1 MAVCRIRRLA
11 LVFVFMICDVCC
23 RGQVFS
29 PHLGQNI
36 TLTCQVS
43 NSATIV
49 AVWWARRDLK
59 SEYVFY
65 YRDGQSDTDIQH
77 PSFQCRVVLAE
88 DELKDGNLSVVL
100 MNVNSSDYGE
110 YTCGFKE
117 RKEGTV
123 VKNEFTCNITLIKP
137 DQHVTVHPGD
147 NVTLRC
153 EAGDVSI
160 LAVEW
165 TRPDLEP
172 QYVLLNRDGHFD
184 TTFQHPSFTGR
195 VEVEDRKLK
204 DGDVSLTLKNVT
216 SRDSGTYECRVKSG
230 GSRLKKRAIL
240 KTDPITVIRL
250 EVTGS
255 KNVNFMD
262 GNFPRGHVGLAAAGV
277 VAVLLLAAG
286 VSVAVWKHK
295 RCKDQRS
302 AQSAA
307 DEAGNKQLMSTS
319 AV

>member
-1 MAVCRIRRLA
+1 MFLS
-11 LVFVFMICDVCC
+11 
-23 RGQVFS
+23 FS
-29 PHLGQNI
+29 
-36 TLTCQVS
+36 
-43 NSATIV
+43 
-49 AVWWARRDLK
+49 
-59 SEYVFY
+59 
-65 YRDGQSDTDIQH
+65 
-77 PSFQCRVVLAE
+77 
-88 DELKDGNLSVVL
+88 
-100 MNVNSSDYGE
+100 
-110 YTCGFKE
+110 
-117 RKEGTV
+117 
-123 VKNEFTCNITLIKP
+123 
-137 DQHVTVHPGD
+137 DQHVMTVHPGD

-153 EAGDVSI
+153 EAGNVSI

-165 TRPDLEP
+165 TRADLEPP

-240 KTDPITVIRL
+240 KTNPITVIRL

-255 KNVNFMD
+255 KNENFMD
-262 GNFPRGHVGLAAAGV
+262 GHFPHGHVGLAAAGV

-295 RCKDQRS
+295 RRMDQRS
-302 AQSAA
+302 EQSAA
-307 DEAGNKQLMSTS
+307 DEAGNDQLMSTS